1 MANTRC
7 HRSFADGA
15 YGHHRHKATLIV
27 LASQYV
33 DGCADAI
40 LLYESIGLSS
50 YSASTEG
57 GFCVVFSEHQLM
69 HEIKMNGK
77 IQATTEE
84 KSQGNW

>member
-1 MANTRC
+1 MYMRGQEHGYIWSEA
-7 HRSFADGA
+7 
-15 YGHHRHKATLIV
+15 L
-27 LASQYV
+27 Q
-33 DGCADAI
+33 CADAI

-57 GFCVVFSEHQLM
+57 GFCVVFSKHQLM